1 MSDDTAKYF
10 VALYSIY
17 LWRHQPEQALSG
29 LWFWPM
35 EDAVLEAMG
44 AYRN

>member
-1 MSDDTAKYF
+1 MNDDTVKYF
-10 VALYSIY
+10 IALYSIY

-35 EDAVLEAMG
+35 PDEVLKAMNS
-44 AYRN
+44 YRN